1 MQGAIAVN
9 DWLTNQ
15 IKEHQPEQSSGVTED
30 AVRDIVRTEIRHA
43 LADAS
48 SAIRDRQLAEPTT

>member
-1 MQGAIAVN
+1 VD
-9 DWLTNQ
+9 DWLFDEFRK
-15 IKEHQPEQSSGVTED
+15 IREQQDGNPQEDGLTED